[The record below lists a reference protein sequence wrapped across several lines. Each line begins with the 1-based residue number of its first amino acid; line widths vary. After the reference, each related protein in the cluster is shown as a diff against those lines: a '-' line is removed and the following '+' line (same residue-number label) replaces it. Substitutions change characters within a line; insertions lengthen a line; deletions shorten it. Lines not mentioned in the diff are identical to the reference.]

1 MLKYSKITEGASIFI
16 QDLFKEKVLLLL
28 PKPEMGKGENG
39 NCSDV
44 PVIRSTVMQL

>member
-28 PKPEMGKGENG
+28 PKPEWGKGKG
-39 NCSDV
+39 KIV
-44 PVIRSTVMQL
+44 PMSLSYEVL